1 MKKKILY
8 LSLALGSLATA
19 GARAELR
26 TATEAEAIARTF
38 LSERLAVAPSALT
51 LHEVT
56 ARAPRLASPSA
67 DATSAPASA
76 PVYLYRTA
84 EGAAAHTAAFVV
96 VSGSTLLR
104 PVLGYGDTAADDA
117 TPLPEGLASWL
128 TWLEE
133 ATAYVERHPEAS
145 VAAAAV
151 QAEPIAPLLGNIA
164 WDQGAPWNAQCP
176 NQYYV
181 GCMATAMAQIIY
193 YHRYPEHG
201 SDSHSYTWNGR
212 TLSVDFAAQT
222 YDYDLMFDRYTAST
236 TAEQRAEVAKLSYH
250 CGVAVDMGYGADGSG
265 AYDFMVI
272 PAMTKYFG
280 YNPEAAILDRTAFTL
295 DDWNAR
301 LMAELEGQRPILF
314 CGQSSSGGH
323 AFVLDGI
330 NASGLYHVNWG
341 WSGSYNGYFD
351 VIVLNPEGYGTG
363 ASYSE
368 DGFTHLQTACVH
380 LAPEAGAGGYVNSL
394 RGQTI
399 STTTSSV
406 AVGAKARLSVNSIA
420 NSGNTLDGT
429 AVALIMQGADTV
441 AMAEIGAFHSVGNAT
456 SYGSTTAVNGQFT
469 VPELPDGAY
478 QVYAAVSK
486 GGDRAKTDIIRC
498 RATAP
503 SYLNMTV
510 SGGTA
515 TFSKATYDID
525 LTIEGWNFGG
535 DSVYAGHTSD
545 IEVTV
550 TNNSDQTLGG
560 QFKIEMTGDIR
571 GTVYAHRP
579 ATIAPGETAT
589 LTFPHTFQT
598 AGHGTLQLYAARMN
612 FATFGYDWG
621 SGTYSYI
628 YTYSKIGSVQQLDV
642 YDDGSGSAAFSLV
655 SAPYVSEG
663 LSENNTVAQNADIAI
678 ALPLS
683 NTGGAYTGEFRV
695 DIYAKKAMT
704 GTPALTFTA
713 ASNFAASTTGEA
725 LVSGQLTGLKAQ
737 TIYYAKASYKRFG
750 EWQALQAGPGV
761 TNQLE
766 LRVVAASA
774 GIEGV
779 EVDAPAGEPTPVYDI
794 LGRYVAHVPFSTEG
808 AYDLPAGIYIIRNK
822 KIIIR

>member
-1 MKKKILY
+1 MKKVLL
-8 LSLALGSLATA
+8 LSLLLGGLSAV
-19 GARAELR
+19 AEAEMR
-26 TATEAEAIARTF
+26 TAAEAEAIARGF
-38 LSERLAVAPSALT
+38 LAERLSVS
-51 LHEVT
+51 
-56 ARAPRLASPSA
+56 
-67 DATSAPASA
+67 PASLALQRVALPGRASVAAQGA
-76 PVYLYRTA
+76 PTASAYLYRN
-84 EGAAAHTAAFVV
+84 AASAGGFVV

-104 PVLGYGDTAADDA
+104 PVLGYGDAAPGATDA
-117 TPLPEGLASWL
+117 SEVLPDNLTSWL
-128 TWLEE
+128 SWLGE
-133 ATAYVERHPEAS
+133 AAAYVERHPEAS
-145 VAAAAV
+145 IAAQAV
-151 QAEPIAPLLGNIA
+151 STEPVAPLLGNIA
-164 WDQGAPWNAQCP
+164 WDQTAPWNAQCP

-193 YHRYPEHG
+193 YYRYPEHG
-201 SDSHSYTWNGR
+201 TGSHSYRWGNQ
-212 TLSVDFAAQT
+212 TLSVNFAEET
-222 YDYDLMFDRYTAST
+222 YDYDLMFDRNSSSV
-236 TAEQRAEVAKLSYH
+236 TAEQCAEVAKLSYH
-250 CGVAVDMGYGADGSG
+250 CGVAVDMGYSAGGSG
-265 AYDFMVI
+265 AYDFNVI

-301 LMAELEGQRPILF
+301 LTAELEGQRPILF

-341 WSGSYNGYFD
+341 WSGAYNGYFD
-351 VIVLNPEGYGTG
+351 VLVLNPDGYGSG

-394 RGQTI
+394 HGQAI
-399 STTTSSV
+399 STTTTSV
-406 AVGAKARLSVNSIA
+406 AVGAKARLSVNNIA
-420 NSGNTLDGT
+420 NSGNDLDGT
-429 AVALIMQGADTV
+429 AYALIMQGADTM
-441 AMAEIGAFHSVGNAT
+441 AMAEIGAFHSVSYASNYGAAAT
-456 SYGSTTAVNGQFT
+456 VNGQFT
-469 VPELPDGAY
+469 VPELPDGQY
-478 QVYAAVSK
+478 QVYAAVSE
-486 GGDRAKTDIIRC
+486 GGDRTKTDIIRC

-503 SYLNMTV
+503 SYLNMTI

-515 TFSKATYDID
+515 TFSKASYDID

-545 IEVTV
+545 IKVTV

-579 ATIAPGETAT
+579 ATVAPGETAT

-612 FATFGYDWG
+612 FATMQYDWVSNSYG
-621 SGTYSYI
+621 YVYS
-628 YTYSKIGSVQQLDV
+628 YSKIGSVQQLDV
-642 YDDGSGSAAFSLV
+642 YDDGTGSAAFSLV
-655 SAPYVSEG
+655 GAPYVSEG
-663 LSENNTVAQNADIAI
+663 LSENNTVAQNAEIAV

-683 NTGGAYTGEFRV
+683 NAGGAYTGEFRV
-695 DIYAKKAMT
+695 EIFAKKAMT
-704 GTPALTFTA
+704 GSPTLTFTTA
-713 ASNFAASTTGEA
+713 GDFAASTTGE
-725 LVSGQLTGLKAQ
+725 VVICGQLTGLKAQ
-737 TIYYAKASYKRFG
+737 TLYYAKASYKRFG

-766 LRVVAASA
+766 LRVVAAPS
-774 GIEGV
+774 GIEAV
-779 EVDAPAGEPTPVYDI
+779 ETDGKLTPVYDI
-794 LGRYVAHVPFSTEG
+794 LGRFVAHVPFSNEG
-808 AYDLPAGIYIIRNK
+808 TYDLPAGIYIIRNK